1 MRFLPPSLRLWLPL
15 QTLGSSLPV
24 NIATSPYVSYVD
36 DAYRNRRP
44 DSTAMD
50 TGSAHETAAAALES
64 RDDLRLGLRG
74 HDLLSQPY
82 FNECAESASV
92 DNTDTTTESRSLS
105 A

>member
-24 NIATSPYVSYVD
+24 SMATPPYVSSVD
-36 DAYRNRRP
+36 GAHRNGRP

-50 TGSAHETAAAALES
+50 TGSAHETAAAALETC
-64 RDDLRLGLRG
+64 DDLRLGLFG

-82 FNECAESASV
+82 FNGCAESASA
-92 DNTDTTTESRSLS
+92 DNK
-105 A
+105 